1 MSRDKQTEINITFD
15 ENLVNNIYDLN
26 YLPEYPQFRIVYYI
40 INEEG
45 ELEYN
50 DYDYWVISQKDI
62 MIEEIADGY
71 VENSIFQELDE
82 DYPIVK
88 VVLFYLEDN
97 MEDGR
102 EIQVLYDVYN

>member
-1 MSRDKQTEINITFD
+1 MARDKQTEINITFD
-15 ENLVNNIYDLN
+15 ENLVNNYE
-26 YLPEYPQFRIVYYI
+26 PRYPQFQIVYYI

-50 DYDYWVISQKDI
+50 DYDYWFISQKDI
-62 MIEEIADGY
+62 MIEEIKDGY

-88 VVLFYLEDN
+88 VVLFYVENN

-102 EIQVLYDVYN
+102 EIQVLYDVYD